1 MQDVQF
7 LKDHVI
13 ACMRY
18 KKKFSHIRL
27 VCRIC
32 VCALEECNYYYNYV
46 FFSKLKQLKEVLYD
60 GLEKMPRKD
69 GKTGHLII
77 YMLIVKPNITYLH
90 SYNYN
95 THGHYF
101 CICIHVF

>member
-1 MQDVQF
+1 MQNFTIDYYARCTVF
-7 LKDHVI
+7 EGLCL
-13 ACMRY
+13 AT
-18 KKKFSHIRL
+18 SGL

-32 VCALEECNYYYNYV
+32 VCALEEYNYYYNYV

-95 THGHYF
+95 THGH
-101 CICIHVF
+101 